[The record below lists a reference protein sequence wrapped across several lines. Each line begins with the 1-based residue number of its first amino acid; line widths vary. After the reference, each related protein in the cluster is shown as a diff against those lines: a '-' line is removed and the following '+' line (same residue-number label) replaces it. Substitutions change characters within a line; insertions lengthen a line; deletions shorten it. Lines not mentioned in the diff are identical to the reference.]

1 MEYCRSLKFEQEPNY
16 KQCIGL
22 FENCLS
28 RHNYDAKM
36 FDYTW
41 KQNRLSKDKEN
52 LKAQMLGVLGKKKPA
67 EKEKAKQETS
77 YGQTNAGHAG
87 TAMGNTAV
95 KAREQRGSELKNSAQ
110 QMLRK

>member
-1 MEYCRSLKFEQEPNY
+1 
-16 KQCIGL
+16 
-22 FENCLS
+22 
-28 RHNYDAKM
+28 M

-67 EKEKAKQETS
+67 EKEKNTKQETS

-95 KAREQRGSELKNSAQ
+95 KARE
-110 QMLRK
+110 